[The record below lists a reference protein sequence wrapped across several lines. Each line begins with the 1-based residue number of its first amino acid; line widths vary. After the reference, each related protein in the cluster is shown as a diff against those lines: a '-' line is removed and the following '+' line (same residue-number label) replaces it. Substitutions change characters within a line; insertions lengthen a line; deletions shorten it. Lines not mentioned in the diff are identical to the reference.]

1 MHSVDVA
8 EALLQISRN
17 DPLAMGQT
25 FSLVGPK
32 AYTVRQMLEL
42 VEAVTYQKL
51 ISPDINIPRAL
62 YRPIA
67 RVGEYIAWWPMFN
80 ADQVTRRFIDE
91 PEPAPGT
98 KTFADLGIEP
108 DALEDVAIAFLR
120 RFRTQ
125 IRYEQPISN
134 ARRGIVKL
142 KQEPFRVIE

>member
-1 MHSVDVA
+1 
-8 EALLQISRN
+8 
-17 DPLAMGQT
+17 
-25 FSLVGPK
+25 
-32 AYTVRQMLEL
+32 
-42 VEAVTYQKL
+42 
-51 ISPDINIPRAL
+51 
-62 YRPIA
+62 
-67 RVGEYIAWWPMFN
+67 MFN